1 MKPQSSSRSGKALNA
16 LAASHPNTRESAPE
30 AVDHSASVSRANTN
44 PAVPANPK
52 DPADYPR
59 RVLLCVTGLSP
70 QIVTETLYALAVN
83 PGPDTLSWAPTEL
96 RVLTTR
102 EGAEHAR
109 LLLFA
114 SDRDWFGRLVR
125 DYPDAAFEA
134 LRFGP
139 EDIEIIQSSDGAP
152 IDDILTETDNRASA
166 DAITETVRRFTDDT
180 ECALHVSIAGGRKT
194 MGFYAGYALSLYGRA
209 QDRLSHVLISS
220 PFESSWDFFYPTPYP
235 RTIESRQTNRPID
248 AKDAEV
254 SLADIPFVRLRHGLP
269 RDLREGRASFS
280 AAVGKVQENLGPPE
294 LVIDLKRRRIRAAGK
309 LISLTPAD
317 LALLAV
323 FAKRAQTN
331 EPALPAPN
339 KHVKESEWASR
350 FLAEYRAIRGEMAD
364 TDATDEALKKGQSFI
379 GQFF

>member
-1 MKPQSSSRSGKALNA
+1 VR
-16 LAASHPNTRESAPE
+16 
-30 AVDHSASVSRANTN
+30 D
-44 PAVPANPK
+44 
-52 DPADYPR
+52 
-59 RVLLCVTGLSP
+59 GLSP